1 MKYFNFS
8 CPFCQQQFSIASEL
22 DGEFFKCPTCSK
34 NFIMDSGKENFHPA
48 GIASNSSV
56 NRADAK
62 NNMDSFIA
70 ATVAEQIKQL
80 KTEIASQTKILKTME
95 NRADTLNAMFT
106 GFFVLWSLVAIVG
119 TLTIVINFSDIND
132 SLNKL
137 QKIYKSPNHI
147 EKNF

>member
-70 ATVAEQIKQL
+70 ETVAEQIKQL

>member
-1 MKYFNFS
+1 
-8 CPFCQQQFSIASEL
+8 
-22 DGEFFKCPTCSK
+22 
-34 NFIMDSGKENFHPA
+34 MDSGKENFHPA

-70 ATVAEQIKQL
+70 ETVAEQIKQL

-95 NRADTLNAMFT
+95 NRADTLNTMFT
-106 GFFVLWSLVAIVG
+106 CFFVLWSLVAIVG
-119 TLTIVINFSDIND
+119 YLTIVINFSDIND

-137 QKIYKSPNHI
+137 QKMYKSPNHI
-147 EKNF
+147 EEKF